1 MYTEEYNKRPF
12 PFRDF
17 LLKFIIIVVF
27 ALFLI
32 WVIPKFTSPKTKNTE
47 TTVSKVF
54 QKNLNTMKQASIN
67 YYSEKANLPTDDNK
81 EVLTLRQMI
90 DKKMLTAFT
99 DNKGKACDVDKSYSE
114 IYSDNGDYV
123 LKVKLKCSSEEDYVL
138 TKIGSYSYCN
148 GEVCE
153 KDLSKTDENSKTAST
168 ADDSTSDS
176 VETPDTSDDSSIYD
190 EGESTSQVSYSY
202 EYKKTTEA
210 VLSEFP
216 GWETITTW
224 IKNSNRYTN
233 ITCEATDVTC
243 LKEIITTTKQER
255 GGTSPTGQPMFFTV
269 SYYKVRYRTYTPA
282 SMDIKWSSEND
293 QNLIA
298 AGYVTTGNKKE
309 IN

>member
-17 LLKFIIIVVF
+17 LLKFIIVVVF

-153 KDLSKTDENSKTAST
+153 KDLNKTDENSKTAST

-216 GWETITTW
+216 DWNDANW
-224 IKNSNRYTN
+224 VKNSNRYTN

-243 LKEIITTTKQER
+243 LKEITTKTEKKVV
-255 GGTSPTGQPMFFTV
+255 GTSAKGNVVATV
-269 SYYKVRYRTYTPA
+269 SYYQVRYRTYTPA